1 MQTVIAFIFVFGL
14 IVLIHEF
21 GHFYFAKK
29 AGVLV
34 REFAIGMGP
43 KIFQTHRN
51 ETTYTI
57 RALPIGGYVMM
68 AGYED
73 DDDIRLGMPALL
85 VLDENEKIREINLS
99 KNSLQQNGIP
109 IDVIAFDLTKDLY
122 IKGQLSSDTGDTVSY
137 PVNEN
142 AILIKEDG
150 TKVQIAPENR
160 QFQNASLGQRMLINI
175 GGPLNNFLL
184 AIVAFTVFAFMQNG
198 VPTNEPLIG
207 EISPD
212 SPAAES
218 LLKKGDRVLA
228 IDGQEISSWTEMV
241 LIVQEHPN
249 ETLEFELESENKE
262 RYTEEITPM
271 VVTTEDGEEFG
282 QLGVTVYIKD
292 SFIDKL
298 FFGFTET
305 WNITIMLVKTILSMF
320 TGQFSMNELGGPVAI
335 FNLTGEVASA
345 AGFIGIVHFIGL
357 LSVNL
362 GLMNLLPIPGLDG
375 GKLVLNALEGV
386 RGKALEEETELKITL
401 IGAILLIAL
410 MLFVTWNDI
419 QRFFFN

>member
-198 VPTNEPLIG
+198 VPTNEPLVG

-241 LIVQEHPN
+241 LTVQEHPN

-305 WNITIMLVKTILSMF
+305 WNITIMLVKTIISMF

-362 GLMNLLPIPGLDG
+362 GLMNLFPIPGLDG
-375 GKLVLNALEGV
+375 GKLVFNALEGV

-401 IGAILLIAL
+401 FGAILLIAL

>member
-345 AGFIGIVHFIGL
+345 AGFIGIIHFIGL

>member
-1 MQTVIAFIFVFGL
+1 MQTLLAFIFVFGL

-43 KIFQTHRN
+43 KVFQTHRN

-85 VLDENEKIREINLS
+85 ILDENECVSEIDLS
-99 KNSLQQNGIP
+99 KDSLHRNGVP
-109 IDVIAFDLTKDLY
+109 VDVVAFDLSKDLY
-122 IKGQLSSDTGDTVSY
+122 IEGQLSNDIADTVSY

-142 AILIKEDG
+142 AIIIKEDG
-150 TKVQIAPENR
+150 KKLQIAPENR
-160 QFQNASLGQRMLINI
+160 QFQNAPLLQRMLTNI

-184 AIVAFTVFAFMQNG
+184 SIVAFTLFAFMQNG
-198 VPTNEPLIG
+198 IPANEPLIG

-218 LLKKGDRVLA
+218 QLKTGDRVLS
-228 IDGQEISSWTEMV
+228 IDGEEINSWTELV
-241 LIVQEHPN
+241 LTVQDHPN
-249 ETLEFELESENKE
+249 ETLEFEVESKDEEK
-262 RYTEEITPM
+262 YIEEITPM
-271 VVTTEDGEEFG
+271 SLKTDDGQEIG
-282 QLGVTVYIKD
+282 QLGVTVYMKN
-292 SFIDKL
+292 SFTDKL
-298 FFGFTET
+298 FYGFTET
-305 WNITIMLVKTILSMF
+305 WNVTVMIATAIVSLF
-320 TGQFSMNELGGPVAI
+320 TGSFSVNDLGGPVAI

-345 AGFIGIVHFIGL
+345 AGFLGIINFIGL
-357 LSVNL
+357 LSINL

-375 GKLVLNALEGV
+375 GKLILNVLEGV
-386 RGKALEEETELKITL
+386 RGKALEEDTELKITL
-401 IGAILLIAL
+401 VGAILLVAL

>member
-34 REFAIGMGP
+34 REFSIGMGP
-43 KIFQTHRN
+43 KVFQTHRN

-85 VLDENEKIREINLS
+85 ILDENESVSEIDLS
-99 KNSLQQNGIP
+99 KDSLHRNGIP
-109 IDVIAFDLTKDLY
+109 VDVIDFDLTKDLS
-122 IKGQLSSDTGDTVSY
+122 IKGQLSGDAADTISY

-142 AILIKEDG
+142 AIIIKEDG
-150 TKVQIAPENR
+150 TKLQIAPENR
-160 QFQNASLGQRMLINI
+160 QFQNAPLFQRILTNI

-184 AIVAFTVFAFMQNG
+184 SIVAFTVFAFMQNG
-198 VPTNEPLIG
+198 VPANESFIG

-218 LLKKGDRVLA
+218 LLKTGDRVLA
-228 IDGQEISSWTEMV
+228 IDGQEVSSWNEMV
-241 LIVQEHPN
+241 LIVQDHPN
-249 ETLEFELESENKE
+249 ESLKFEVETQDKE
-262 RYTEEITPM
+262 RYTEEIIPASHI
-271 VVTTEDGEEFG
+271 TEEGKEVG
-282 QLGVTVYIKD
+282 QLGVTVYMKD
-292 SFIDKL
+292 SFTDKL

-305 WNITIMLVKTILSMF
+305 WNVTVMIATAIISIF
-320 TGQFSMNELGGPVAI
+320 TGSFSVNDLGGPVAI
-335 FNLTGEVASA
+335 FNLTGEVATA

-386 RGKALEEETELKITL
+386 RGKALKEDTELTITL
-401 IGAILLIAL
+401 VGAILLIAL

>member
-43 KIFQTHRN
+43 KVFQTHRN

-68 AGYED
+68 AGYEE

-85 VLDENEKIREINLS
+85 ILDENESVSEIDLS
-99 KNSLQQNGIP
+99 KDSLHRNGVP
-109 IDVIAFDLTKDLY
+109 VDVIDFDLTKNLY
-122 IKGQLSSDTGDTVSY
+122 IEGQLSNDVADTVSY

-142 AILIKEDG
+142 AIIIKEDG
-150 TKVQIAPENR
+150 TKFQIAPENR
-160 QFQNASLGQRMLINI
+160 QFQNAPLVKRVLTNI

-184 AIVAFTVFAFMQNG
+184 SIVAFTVFAFMQNG
-198 VPTNEPLIG
+198 IPANEPFIG

-212 SPAAES
+212 TPAAES
-218 LLKKGDRVLA
+218 QLETGDRVLA
-228 IDGQEISSWTEMV
+228 IDGEEINSWTEMV
-241 LIVQEHPN
+241 LIVQDHPN
-249 ETLEFELESENKE
+249 ESLEFEVESQDEE

-271 VVTTEDGEEFG
+271 ALLTDDGKEVG
-282 QLGVTVYIKD
+282 QLGITVYIKN
-292 SFIDKL
+292 SFTDKL
-298 FFGFTET
+298 FYGFTET
-305 WNITIMLVKTILSMF
+305 WNVTVMIATAILSIF
-320 TGQFSMNELGGPVAI
+320 TGSFSVNDLGGPVAI
-335 FNLTGEVASA
+335 FNLTGEVATA
-345 AGFIGIVHFIGL
+345 AGFLGIVHFIGL

-386 RGKALEEETELKITL
+386 RGKALEEDTELKITL
-401 IGAILLIAL
+401 VGAILLIAL

>member
-29 AGVLV
+29 AGILV

-73 DDDIRLGMPALL
+73 GDDIRLGMPALL
-85 VLDENEKIREINLS
+85 ILDENECVSEIDLS
-99 KNSLQQNGIP
+99 KDSLHRNGVPVDI
-109 IDVIAFDLTKDLY
+109 IDFDLTKNLY
-122 IKGQLSSDTGDTVSY
+122 IEGKLSADQAETVSY

-150 TKVQIAPENR
+150 TKLQIAPANR
-160 QFQNASLGQRMLINI
+160 QFQNASLVQRMLTNI

-184 AIVAFTVFAFMQNG
+184 SIVAFTIFAFMQNG
-198 VPTNEPLIG
+198 IPSNEPFIG

-218 LLKKGDRVLA
+218 LLKTGDRVLA

-241 LIVQEHPN
+241 LIVQDHPN
-249 ETLEFELESENKE
+249 ETLEFEVESENEEK
-262 RYTEEITPM
+262 YTEEITPM
-271 VVTTEDGEEFG
+271 ALTTEEGEEFG
-282 QLGVTVYIKD
+282 QLGVTVHIKD
-292 SFIDKL
+292 SFTDKL

-305 WNITIMLVKTILSMF
+305 WNITVMIITAILSIF
-320 TGQFSMNELGGPVAI
+320 TGSFSVNELGGPVAI
-335 FNLTGEVASA
+335 FNLTGEVATT
-345 AGFIGIVHFIGL
+345 AGFIGIVHFVGL
-357 LSVNL
+357 LSANL

-375 GKLVLNALEGV
+375 GKLVLNALEGI

-401 IGAILLIAL
+401 IGAVLLIAL

>member
-298 FFGFTET
+298 VFGFTET

-345 AGFIGIVHFIGL
+345 AGFIGIIHFIGL